1 MADDNAGASVKFL
14 IAGLG
19 GLVAGAMLTLSFA
32 YSFRL
37 QDTYSRNLMGVLQ
50 HELSSLRAEVRGGR
64 CNDPSI
70 ADRARKLSLLSA
82 DIQVAVP
89 RRWGDDREFQ
99 DLARAMQAEA
109 RDFEAAIPTTC
120 APLQAAVGRI
130 ATSCQDC
137 HDRFRGK

>member
-14 IAGLG
+14 IVGLG

-50 HELSSLRAEVRGGR
+50 NELSALRADVRGGR
-64 CNDPSI
+64 CTDPSI
-70 ADRARKLSLLSA
+70 PDRARKLNLLSA

-99 DLARAMQAEA
+99 DLARIMLAETRA
-109 RDFEAAIPTTC
+109 FEAAIPNEC
-120 APLQAAVGRI
+120 APLQAAVNRI
-130 ATSCQDC
+130 ATACQDC